1 MVDKSVEITPI
12 RTPHKITTR
21 MRLGLLSIIVLWL
34 SMSILTI
41 FTIYRA
47 KNALEEEVVRRGMI
61 VTQNLAQ
68 EAREALEKNQQN
80 LLFTMVN
87 RTRAATNEITSVAVS
102 NTRGIYLAHTEP
114 TKVGALWQQPE
125 GPEREKRPGA
135 EEYTIISTKD
145 ANDWDIYSITLPVRR
160 QNEVLGAVHLGFS
173 KARVQEVVSGL
184 RLGIVV
190 ASFIAFCL
198 AIFYCVSVLTIGST
212 ELYEHTITDSLT
224 GLKVQRYFLDRLEE
238 EVARADRDGSSLAVV
253 MSDIDDFK
261 FVNDRHGHQ
270 TGSRVL
276 QELGWLFLRYSRK
289 STVICRYGGD
299 EFAMLLP
306 QTNAEGAKAA
316 AIRWQERIRQMNIIA
331 GRETVKVTLSFGVA
345 SFPMEAKSAK
355 ELVRCADIA
364 LYDAKFNGKDRVCI
378 YQEIPEFEVFEKELE
393 PKISPTTTELTS

>member
-1 MVDKSVEITPI
+1 MVDKTVDITPI

-34 SMSILTI
+34 SMSALTI

-61 VTQNLAQ
+61 ITQHLAN
-68 EAREALEKNQQN
+68 EAKEAMENQQFP
-80 LLFTMVN
+80 LLTAMVN
-87 RTRAATNEITSVAVS
+87 RTRAATNEVTSVAVS
-102 NTRGIYLAHTEP
+102 DGKGLYLAHTDP
-114 TKVGALWQQPE
+114 LKVGTPWQRPE
-125 GPEREKRPGA
+125 GKEREKRSGA

-160 QNEVLGAVHLGFS
+160 QNDTLGTVHLGFS

-198 AIFYCVSVLTIGST
+198 AIFYCVSVLTIGSS

-238 EVARADRDGSSLAVV
+238 EVARAERDGSSLAVV

-270 TGSRVL
+270 MGSRVL
-276 QELGWLFLRYSRK
+276 QELGWIFLRYSRK

-306 QTNAEGAKAA
+306 QTNAEVAKVAVF
-316 AIRWQERIRQMNIIA
+316 RWQERIRQLNIIA

-345 SFPMEAKSAK
+345 SYPMEAKSAK
-355 ELVRCADIA
+355 ELVKSADIA

-378 YQEIPEFEVFEKELE
+378 YQEIPEFEVFEKEPEAKAIPASSETL
-393 PKISPTTTELTS
+393 S

>member
-1 MVDKSVEITPI
+1 MVDKTVEITPI

-21 MRLGLLSIIVLWL
+21 MRLGLLSIMVLWL
-34 SMSILTI
+34 SMSALTI

-47 KNALEEEVVRRGMI
+47 KNALEEEVLRRGMI

-68 EAREALEKNQQN
+68 EAEEVLDKREQS
-80 LLFTMVN
+80 LLAAMVN
-87 RTRAATNEITSVAVS
+87 RTRAATNEITSVAISGANGV
-102 NTRGIYLAHTEP
+102 YLAHTDP
-114 TKVGALWQQPE
+114 QQVGKFWQQPE
-125 GPEREKRPGA
+125 GVKREKRPGS

-160 QNEVLGAVHLGFS
+160 QNEFLGSIHLGFS
-173 KARVQEVVSGL
+173 KARVQEVVSSL

-190 ASFIAFCL
+190 ASIIAFCL

-238 EVARADRDGSSLAVV
+238 EVARADREGSSLAVV

-270 TGSRVL
+270 MGSRVL
-276 QELGWLFLRYSRK
+276 QELGWIFLRYSRK

-316 AIRWQERIRQMNIIA
+316 AIRWQDRIRQLNVVA

-378 YQEIPEFEVFEKELE
+378 YQEIPEYEEFEKELE
-393 PKISPTTTELTS
+393 PKTSPTSLDRTS